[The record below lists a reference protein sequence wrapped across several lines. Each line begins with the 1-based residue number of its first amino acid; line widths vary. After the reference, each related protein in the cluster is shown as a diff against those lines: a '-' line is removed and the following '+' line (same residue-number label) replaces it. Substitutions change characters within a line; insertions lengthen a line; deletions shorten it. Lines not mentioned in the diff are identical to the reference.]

1 MQKIW
6 TENILVNWENISEKG
21 HLSLH
26 SLSLFL
32 VRAAIN
38 HAEHLD
44 FGFSTTS
51 QERESWVLFRLN
63 IKIKSLPKLNENIR
77 VVTWPGKIT
86 GITASRGF
94 EMYGS
99 DSSEKLCVASSDW
112 LVINLDT
119 RKPQRLEKYFKSE
132 FLNPD
137 KIALDEVPAKFNYRG
152 NFQELFKIRTFYTDL
167 DMNGHVIAHNYF
179 KWLQDAAAI
188 NHYNKTPSF
197 IQMNYINECKRDEI
211 ISIKIAKEDGMS
223 YMGFNET
230 SNKVAFTAGVVFGLD
245 D

>member
-1 MQKIW
+1 MKKIW

-38 HAEHLD
+38 HAEHLN

-51 QERESWVLFRLN
+51 RERESWVLFRLN
-63 IKIKSLPKLNENIR
+63 IKINSLPKLSENIKII
-77 VVTWPGKIT
+77 TWPGKIS

-99 DSSEKLCVASSDW
+99 TSGEKLCVASSDW

-119 RKPQRLEKYFKSE
+119 RKPQRLDKYFKSE

-137 KIALDEVPAKFNYRG
+137 KIALEKIPAKFNFRG
-152 NFQELFKIRTFYTDL
+152 NFDELFKIKTFYTDL

-179 KWLQDAAAI
+179 KWLQDAATI
-188 NHYNKTPSF
+188 NHNGKTPSF
-197 IQMNYINECKRDEI
+197 IQMNYINECKLDET
-211 ISIKIAKEDGMS
+211 ISIRCNKDDNIS
-223 YMGFNET
+223 YLGFNET
-230 SNKVAFTAGVVFGLD
+230 SDKVAFTAGLLF
-245 D
+245 